1 MTELI
6 ENEITLDK
14 SALKDFAIK
23 ARRKLKERVELQA
36 KLMGFY
42 EDNRAVN
49 YEFED
54 DRQVKING
62 EFFSKKQV
70 ETLQRE
76 IKSKGYENLIDEV
89 AYTWFNRFIAL
100 YYMEVNG

>member
-1 MTELI
+1 MTERL
-6 ENEITLDK
+6 EKEITLDK

-62 EFFSKKQV
+62 EFFSKNKLRPYKERLSQKV
-70 ETLQRE
+70 MKT
-76 IKSKGYENLIDEV
+76 
-89 AYTWFNRFIAL
+89 
-100 YYMEVNG
+100 